1 MLKAKPLTIAAVAT
15 FAALASLSAQAKDL
29 READVPEAVRA
40 AVAQAL
46 PNAQVTEWDF
56 DDGRYEAELREGR
69 LEAKLEL
76 SPEGRIL
83 KSKRDVAAEA
93 IPTNVREEVLRRR
106 PGAEILGANLHEE
119 EGKTWWDVGVK
130 LENGRHKN
138 EIVRP

>member
-1 MLKAKPLTIAAVAT
+1 MLNLKPLTIAAVAT
-15 FAALASLSAQAKDL
+15 FAALALSAQAKDL

-40 AVAQAL
+40 TVAQAL

-69 LEAKLEL
+69 LEAKIEL
-76 SPEGRIL
+76 SPDGKIL

-93 IPTNVREEVLRRR
+93 IPANVREEVLRRR

-119 EGKTWWDVGVK
+119 GGKAWWDVGVK

>member
-46 PNAQVTEWDF
+46 PNAQVMEWDF

-119 EGKTWWDVGVK
+119 EGKIWWDVGVK

>member
-106 PGAEILGANLHEE
+106 PGAKILGANLHEE

>member
-1 MLKAKPLTIAAVAT
+1 MLNLKPLTIAAVAA
-15 FAALASLSAQAKDL
+15 FAALASLSVQAKDL

-76 SPEGRIL
+76 SPDGKIL

-93 IPTNVREEVLRRR
+93 IPANVREEVLRRR

-119 EGKTWWDVGVK
+119 GGMTWWDVGVK
-130 LENGRHKN
+130 LDNGRHKN
-138 EIVRP
+138 EIVR